1 MEAKDYYG
9 ALHSEVT
16 EWRGKVH
23 DLVGR
28 FEDIPEEIR
37 KKLGPSLDEV
47 RRVMEEHSERMGA
60 LENEFPAEWR
70 GKKPEEVRESWLK
83 RFGRELTKYHAW
95 HLRHM

>member
-16 EWRGKVH
+16 EWKGKVH

-37 KKLGPSLDEV
+37 NKLRPSLDEL
-47 RRVMEEHSERMGA
+47 RLVMEQHSKRMGV
-60 LENEFPAEWR
+60 LEKEFPTEWR
-70 GKKPEEVRESWLK
+70 LNESEERRASWLK
-83 RFGRELTKYHAW
+83 RLGRELTKYHVW
-95 HLRHM
+95 HLRHL